1 MTNKTDQY
9 DLLTTW
15 ADYLSSSTLST
26 RNQCVFRQRFLL
38 WIAYMTL
45 LRSSADGLSTNNQT
59 NLAIKGI
66 IAIQAMSKMSSI
78 VHQTADVDKYF
89 VRETFSL
96 LVSVIN

>member
-1 MTNKTDQY
+1 
-9 DLLTTW
+9 
-15 ADYLSSSTLST
+15 
-26 RNQCVFRQRFLL
+26 
-38 WIAYMTL
+38 MTL

-96 LVSVIN
+96 LVSVINWSIEYSSKPLCPMEGPCASR